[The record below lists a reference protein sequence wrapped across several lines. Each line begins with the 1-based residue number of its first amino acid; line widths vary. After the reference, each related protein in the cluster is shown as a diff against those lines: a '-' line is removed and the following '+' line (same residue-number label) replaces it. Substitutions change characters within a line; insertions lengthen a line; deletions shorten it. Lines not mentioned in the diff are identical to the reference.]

1 MRYLNFGEV
10 FQMGYLLNALVAGAC
25 LLNIIN
31 TYIQVKSENYMLA
44 LMSATLASIMMV
56 EFFRNMV

>member
-1 MRYLNFGEV
+1 MV
-10 FQMGYLLNALVAGAC
+10 YLLNALVAGAC

-31 TYIQVKSENYMLA
+31 TYIQVKAENYMLA

>member
-1 MRYLNFGEV
+1 MVYLKV
-10 FQMGYLLNALVAGAC
+10 LVAGAC
-25 LLNIIN
+25 ILNIIN

-44 LMSATLASIMMV
+44 LMSITLASIMMV